1 MAIKIKKLHK
11 KFGAEILNYKLSKDL
26 NYKSFKE
33 ILKTFNEYGILLFR
47 NQNLSIK
54 NQVTFGRKF
63 GKVLIHAVN
72 QNHAKGHPEIYLLS
86 NLDNKGRP
94 SGKHPDQGS
103 LYWHTDGSWR
113 KITGQA
119 TIMVADIIPSKGG
132 ETHFCCM
139 ENAYDSLNDS
149 MKMKIDDLFAIHNLD
164 FSRNRRHGHDP
175 LSKKQKNNAPPVI
188 HPVVRTHPNT
198 SRKSLF
204 LGDHA
209 EYIEDMDYSKGR
221 NFIER
226 LNKLATKTKFI
237 YKHKYKEGDVLVWD
251 NRRLLHKGT
260 KYDTS
265 KEKRVMRRTTIIGEV
280 PK

>member
-26 NYKSFKE
+26 NNKSFKE

-72 QNHAKGHPEIYLLS
+72 QNHAKGHPEIYILS
-86 NLDNKGRP
+86 NLDSSGKP

-113 KITGQA
+113 KKTGQA

-139 ENAYDSLNDS
+139 ENAYDFLDDS
-149 MKMKIDDLFAIHNLD
+149 NKQKIINLFAYHNLD

-188 HPVVRTHPNT
+188 HPVVRTHPST
-198 SRKSLF
+198 KRKSLF

-209 EYIEDMDYSKGR
+209 EYIEGMDYSKGR
-221 NFIER
+221 NFIEK
-226 LNKLATKTKFI
+226 LNKLATKTQFI

-260 KYDTS
+260 KYDTT

>member
-26 NYKSFKE
+26 NHKSFKE

-72 QNHAKGHPEIYLLS
+72 QNHAKGHPEIYVLS
-86 NLDNKGRP
+86 NLDNNGQP

-113 KITGQA
+113 KITCQA
-119 TIMVADIIPSKGG
+119 TIMVADIIPSRGG

-149 MKMKIDDLFAIHNLD
+149 MKLKIDDLFAIHNLD
-164 FSRNRRHGHDP
+164 FSRSRRHGHDP

-188 HPVVRTHPNT
+188 HPIVRTHPNT

-260 KYDTS
+260 KYDTANV
-265 KEKRVMRRTTIIGEV
+265 KRVMRRTTIIGEA

>member
-1 MAIKIKKLHK
+1 MAIKIKKLHN

-26 NYKSFKE
+26 NHKSFKE

-72 QNHAKGHPEIYLLS
+72 QNHAKGHPEIYVLS
-86 NLDNKGRP
+86 NLDNTGKP

-113 KITGQA
+113 KNTGQA

-149 MKMKIDDLFAIHNLD
+149 MKLKIDDLFAIHNLD
-164 FSRNRRHGHDP
+164 FSRTRRHGHDP
-175 LSKKQKNNAPPVI
+175 LSKKQKNNAPPVK
-188 HPVVRTHPNT
+188 HPVVRIHPST
-198 SRKSLF
+198 KRKSLF

-209 EYIEDMDYSKGR
+209 EYIEGMDYLKGR
-221 NFIER
+221 NLIEQ
-226 LNKLATKTKFI
+226 LNKLATKSKFI

-260 KYDTS
+260 KYDTA
-265 KEKRVMRRTTIIGEV
+265 KEKRVMRRTTIIGEA
-280 PK
+280 PQ